1 MTKSSTTPAARR
13 SSINEW
19 NKYYQALQTLKT
31 KTGNCNTI
39 PVGHQIQGSISSVQL
54 RSWSDKQRRLYA
66 SSKLDNSRVDKLKEL
81 KFDFNIMKKNK
92 KTAVSSLFNRRSNK
106 KKQTKTK
113 IDEAELKSLV
123 TSINLSSKQEA
134 KLMKHYVG
142 RKHIL
147 IEHLKTLKAKQ
158 DEQMEQQS
166 NLDAIAAAAA
176 DGTVVANDTTDMDS
190 CLDKIIESTTDN
202 DENKSLLSEL
212 TNPKFIAS
220 RTKEEEYLTLSKLL
234 KMASV
239 SVGEDEHQGNTTNFE
254 QDALSLVD
262 SIGNKFAMGF
272 KDMLS
277 TVVEDQDNID
287 AVATNEEQDGNIVVE
302 SPEKEVAQK
311 ESGCIMTQWEEF
323 EQLMTSMN
331 FCMPMSSNT
340 NKDLK
345 TSEST
350 QAEELKSLLQ
360 NANIK
365 REDSLLSR
373 FAGEEDK
380 LIAHLK
386 RYQNEKEQKAE
397 LNSLLKTAEFKK
409 SKTKTKLLEKY
420 AGREDVLVAN
430 LKRYQDETKNAV
442 DVREDDRNDVE
453 NPAAGI
459 IEEVRA

>member
-1 MTKSSTTPAARR
+1 MLNELGFNFNVKKKT
-13 SSINEW
+13 SSI
-19 NKYYQALQTLKT
+19 A
-31 KTGNCNTI
+31 
-39 PVGHQIQGSISSVQL
+39 
-54 RSWSDKQRRLYA
+54 
-66 SSKLDNSRVDKLKEL
+66 
-81 KFDFNIMKKNK
+81 
-92 KTAVSSLFNRRSNK
+92 SLFNRRRGSKNK
-106 KKQTKTK
+106 KTK

-190 CLDKIIESTTDN
+190 CLDKIIESTTGN

-212 TNPKFIAS
+212 TNPKFAAS

-239 SVGEDEHQGNTTNFE
+239 SVDEDEHKEGNTLE

-262 SIGNKFAMGF
+262 GIGNKFAMGF
-272 KDMLS
+272 KDILS

-287 AVATNEEQDGNIVVE
+287 AVATSEEQGRNDVVDE
-302 SPEKEVAQK
+302 SSQEEEVDENEK
-311 ESGCIMTQWEEF
+311 GCIITQWEEF

-331 FCMPMSSNT
+331 FCLPISSTNT
-340 NKDLK
+340 PDSSK
-345 TSEST
+345 
-350 QAEELKSLLQ
+350 AEELKFLLQ
-360 NANIK
+360 TANIK

-380 LIAHLK
+380 LIAYLK
-386 RYQNEKEQKAE
+386 RYQEEKKQKTE
-397 LNSLLKTAEFKK
+397 LKSLLQTAEFKK
-409 SKTKTKLLEKY
+409 SETKTKLLEKY
-420 AGREDVLVAN
+420 AGRENVLINN
-430 LKRYQDETKNAV
+430 LRRYQEETEAV
-442 DVREDDRNDVE
+442 NVEEDDRNDAE
-453 NPAAGI
+453 NPAVVAI
-459 IEEVRA
+459 DEEVRA

>member
-54 RSWSDKQRRLYA
+54 RSWSDKQRKLFA
-66 SSKLDNSRVDKLKEL
+66 TSKLDNSRVDMLNEL
-81 KFDFNIMKKNK
+81 GFNFNMKK
-92 KTAVSSLFNRRSNK
+92 KTSSIASLFNRRRGSKNK
-106 KKQTKTK
+106 KTK

-176 DGTVVANDTTDMDS
+176 DGTVVANDTTVDS

-239 SVGEDEHQGNTTNFE
+239 SVDEDEHKGNTTNFE

-287 AVATNEEQDGNIVVE
+287 AVATEGEQGRNDVVDESSQEEEVD
-302 SPEKEVAQK
+302 EKEK
-311 ESGCIMTQWEEF
+311 GCIITQWEEF

-331 FCMPMSSNT
+331 FCMPISASTNT
-340 NKDLK
+340 PD
-345 TSEST
+345 SST
-350 QAEELKSLLQ
+350 QTEELKSLLQ
-360 NANIK
+360 TANIK
-365 REDSLLSR
+365 RGDSLLSK

-386 RYQNEKEQKAE
+386 RYQNEKDQKAE
-397 LNSLLKTAEFKK
+397 LNSLLQTAEFKK
-409 SKTKTKLLEKY
+409 SETKTKLLEKY
-420 AGREDVLVAN
+420 AGKEDVLINN
-430 LKRYQDETKNAV
+430 LRRYQDETKNAV

-453 NPAAGI
+453 NPAAI
-459 IEEVRA
+459 HEEVRG

>member
-1 MTKSSTTPAARR
+1 MTKSSTTTTAARR

-54 RSWSDKQRRLYA
+54 RSWSDKQRKLFA
-66 SSKLDNSRVDKLKEL
+66 TSKLDNSRVDKLKEL

-123 TSINLSSKQEA
+123 QSINLSSKQEA

-158 DEQMEQQS
+158 DEMEQQS
-166 NLDAIAAAAA
+166 NLDAIVAAA
-176 DGTVVANDTTDMDS
+176 DGTIVGNDTDMDS
-190 CLDKIIESTTDN
+190 CLDKIIESTTDD

-212 TNPKFIAS
+212 TNPKFTTS
-220 RTKEEEYLTLSKLL
+220 RTKEERYLTLSKLL

-239 SVGEDEHQGNTTNFE
+239 SVDEDEHKEGNTLE

-287 AVATNEEQDGNIVVE
+287 AVAGFVEPPEEEEEEEEEVDE
-302 SPEKEVAQK
+302 MEMEK
-311 ESGCIMTQWEEF
+311 GCIITQWEEF
-323 EQLMTSMN
+323 EQLMTSIN
-331 FCMPMSSNT
+331 FCMPIPSSTNT
-340 NKDLK
+340 PD
-345 TSEST
+345 SST
-350 QAEELKSLLQ
+350 QTEELKSLLQ

-365 REDSLLSR
+365 REDSLLSK

-386 RYQNEKEQKAE
+386 RYQNEKEKKTE
-397 LNSLLKTAEFKK
+397 LNSLLQTAEFKK
-409 SKTKTKLLEKY
+409 SETKTKLLEKY
-420 AGREDVLVAN
+420 AGREDVLIVN
-430 LKRYQDETKNAV
+430 LKIYQDESKNAV
-442 DVREDDRNDVE
+442 DVREDDRNDTE
-453 NPAAGI
+453 NPAAAI
-459 IEEVRA
+459 HEEVRA

>member
-1 MTKSSTTPAARR
+1 MTKTSTTTTAARR
-13 SSINEW
+13 SSIDEW
-19 NKYYQALQTLKT
+19 NKYYQALQTLKS

-54 RSWSDKQRRLYA
+54 RSWSDKQRKLYA
-66 SSKLDNSRVDKLKEL
+66 SSKLDSSRVDKLKESG
-81 KFDFNIMKKNK
+81 FNFTMKKK
-92 KTAVSSLFNRRSNK
+92 KTSVSSLFNRRSNK

-113 IDEAELKSLV
+113 IDETELKLLV

-147 IEHLKTLKAKQ
+147 IGHLKTLKAKQ

-239 SVGEDEHQGNTTNFE
+239 SVDEDEQRGSTLE

-287 AVATNEEQDGNIVVE
+287 AVATEGEQGRNDVVDESSQEEEVD
-302 SPEKEVAQK
+302 EKEK
-311 ESGCIMTQWEEF
+311 GCIITQWEEF

-331 FCMPMSSNT
+331 FCMPISASTNT
-340 NKDLK
+340 PD
-345 TSEST
+345 SST
-350 QAEELKSLLQ
+350 QTEELKSLLQ
-360 NANIK
+360 TANIK
-365 REDSLLSR
+365 RGDSLLSK

-386 RYQNEKEQKAE
+386 RYQNEKDQKAE
-397 LNSLLKTAEFKK
+397 LNSLLQTAEFKK
-409 SKTKTKLLEKY
+409 SETKTKLLEKY
-420 AGREDVLVAN
+420 AGKEDVLINN
-430 LKRYQDETKNAV
+430 LRRYQDETKNAV

-453 NPAAGI
+453 NPAAI
-459 IEEVRA
+459 HEEVRG